1 MAYQNI
7 TPVRLG
13 QVALT
18 ASYGVVYTV
27 PASTRTFLKDVDI
40 CNTNSTAVTVT
51 LCIVP
56 VGSAPNTYNAI
67 FYQAAIPAYSTM
79 QWTGSQIMNTGDTIQ
94 MKASTTGVTAT
105 LTGGESQ

>member
-7 TPVRLG
+7 TPTRLG
-13 QVALT
+13 QIALT
-18 ASYGVVYTV
+18 TSYRTVYTV

-40 CNTNSTAVTVT
+40 CNTNSTGVTVT
-51 LCIVP
+51 LCLVP
-56 VGSAPNTYNAI
+56 VGSTAGASTAI
-67 FYQAAIPAYSTM
+67 FYQATIPAYSTL

-94 MKASTTGVTAT
+94 MLASATGVTAT